1 MCYHCNIVIINNNE
15 AFCDSKCGN
24 KRRTFFSSQAHF
36 SRRINPSL
44 KQTKDSSSDRVNMQ
58 CENVMVRWSSRI
70 IAFRSDGR
78 LDTVSMSC
86 LTDSSANCISSTT
99 ASVDRAELG
108 ASTAL
113 DIKSESTEQIF
124 VVVPRRPATDTAMLK
139 GSAIGFQVT
148 GFGTKITSKYLP
160 M

>member
-1 MCYHCNIVIINNNE
+1 MTGSEQEICHHCNTVTINNND
-15 AFCDSKCGN
+15 AFCDSRRGS
-24 KRRTFFSSQAHF
+24 KRRTFFSSQAHL
-36 SRRINPSL
+36 SRCLNPPL
-44 KQTKDSSSDRVNMQ
+44 MQTKDSSSDKVNMQ

-70 IAFRSDGR
+70 MAFHPDGR

-113 DIKSESTEQIF
+113 DIKSERTEQFF
-124 VVVPRRPATDTAMLK
+124 VVVPRRPATDAAMLK
-139 GSAIGFQVT
+139 
-148 GFGTKITSKYLP
+148 
-160 M
+160 